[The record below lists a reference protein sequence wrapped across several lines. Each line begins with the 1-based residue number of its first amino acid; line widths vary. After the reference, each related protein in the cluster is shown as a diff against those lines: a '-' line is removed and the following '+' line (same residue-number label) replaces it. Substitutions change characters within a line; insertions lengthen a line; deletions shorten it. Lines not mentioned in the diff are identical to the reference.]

1 MQAGWERWQALDN
14 SNLGKE
20 KRWGALPQLPW
31 VPKCFSLSP
40 ARDQGAE
47 HRCAGR
53 RVKAVSAC
61 ESKCGARVTAQPP
74 RPPTRVCS
82 AESGSEWDGWSGES
96 ALHWFIGTFGAAPA
110 LKLPWP
116 GG

>member
-40 ARDQGAE
+40 A
-47 HRCAGR
+47 
-53 RVKAVSAC
+53 
-61 ESKCGARVTAQPP
+61 
-74 RPPTRVCS
+74 
-82 AESGSEWDGWSGES
+82 
-96 ALHWFIGTFGAAPA
+96 
-110 LKLPWP
+110 
-116 GG
+116 

>member
-1 MQAGWERWQALDN
+1 MQAVWERWQALAN
-14 SNLGKE
+14 SSLGKE
-20 KRWGALPQLPW
+20 KRWGALLQLPW

-53 RVKAVSAC
+53 SVKAVSAC

-74 RPPTRVCS
+74 APQRECAAQTLGPG
-82 AESGSEWDGWSGES
+82 EMDG
-96 ALHWFIGTFGAAPA
+96 
-110 LKLPWP
+110 
-116 GG
+116 